1 MFRQPILLALPLL
14 LIGFTWSQFPW
25 VEWPAATAVIA
36 YASYRTWLFRDTYGR
51 LKLGAARLPIYFWAF
66 LGAGSIVRSRH
77 RDYVQPEGL
86 ISRPRWRDCR
96 AVCCW
101 RN

>member
-14 LIGFTWSQFPW
+14 PIGFTWSQFPW

-66 LGAGSIVRSRH
+66 LGAGSIALLIG
-77 RDYVQPEGL
+77 YVLGIATMSSPK
-86 ISRPRWRDCR
+86 
-96 AVCCW
+96 V
-101 RN
+101 